1 MSCGTAKDVQKEAD
15 AGGSEG
21 VGEGRKVWVVGE
33 KSVRE
38 GRRVWEREGG
48 CGRGKEGV
56 RKWRAWGE
64 ERKEGGGRGV
74 TGCEEVD

>member
-1 MSCGTAKDVQKEAD
+1 MSCGTTKDVQKEAD

-21 VGEGRKVWVVGE
+21 VGEGRRVWVVGE

-48 CGRGKEGV
+48 CEEVEGMGRGKEGG
-56 RKWRAWGE
+56 WR
-64 ERKEGGGRGV
+64 EGGNRM
-74 TGCEEVD
+74 